1 MTKKAEI
8 IRKRQISSI
17 WLLPLVT
24 ILIGFWMFYQHL
36 QQVGESIY
44 IVMPT
49 AEGVTI
55 GKTQIRVKSVK
66 IGTITNVKLGD
77 DNSYVIAQAQI
88 EQQYSHL
95 LRKDSQI
102 WTVKPRIEASG
113 ISGINTLLS
122 GIYFEFQPGNAEE
135 FSYSYLLRDT
145 PPLVGKHIQ
154 GGRYNLVSD
163 TAEVLDVGAPVV
175 FKGFNVGQVETADF
189 DWKKQLMTYQVFIR
203 APYQNLVTENSAFW
217 VSSGIDFKLSAEGV
231 VVRSKSISNIFRGG
245 ISFAVPVGKPA
256 GKFVEDGRQYTLHA
270 NYDESLE
277 KQFNQVQQYVINFDQ
292 SIRGLKAGAPVE
304 YKGIRIGTVIQ
315 SPATVI
321 SSSTPLSFGHDKE
334 TVPVLVQVEFGR
346 MHENEE
352 TAKDYWQQNIDQW
365 VKNGLRATLKPG
377 NLLTGSLYVDFD
389 LFDESEQIILA
400 TDNYQVFP
408 STFSGFNLIANQVSA
423 VLEKFNQLDVESSV
437 TTLNKTLNSFQLLA
451 EDLQNLVKNNHTQSI
466 PLNINQTLQQLQK
479 TLADF
484 EKGAPLYHDLQKTL
498 QSIEKITRDLEPF
511 SKNLNEHP
519 NILIFDKNLK
529 PDVQPKKNNN

>member
-1 MTKKAEI
+1 MTKKADI
-8 IRKRQISSI
+8 VKKKRISSI

-24 ILIGFWMFYQHL
+24 ILIGVWMFYQHL

-102 WTVKPRIEASG
+102 WAVKPRIEASG

-122 GIYFEFQPGNAEE
+122 GIYFEFQPGNTEE
-135 FSYSYLLRDT
+135 RSYSYLLRDT
-145 PPLVGKHIQ
+145 PPLVGKHIH
-154 GGRYNLVSD
+154 GGRYSLISD

-175 FKGFNVGQVETADF
+175 FNGFSVGQVETADF
-189 DWKKQLMTYQVFIR
+189 DWKQQLMTYQVFIK

-217 VSSGIDFKLSAEGV
+217 VSAGIDFKLSAEGV

-245 ISFAVPVGKPA
+245 ISFGVPEGKPA
-256 GKFVEDGRQYTLHA
+256 GEFVEDGREFRLHA

-315 SPATVI
+315 SPAKVF

-334 TVPVLVQVEFGR
+334 TVPVLVQIEFGR
-346 MHENEE
+346 MHEDEK
-352 TAKDYWQQNIDQW
+352 TARNYWQQNIDQW

-389 LFDESEQIILA
+389 LFNESTQSILTA
-400 TDNYQVFP
+400 DNYQVFP

-423 VLEKFNQLDVESSV
+423 VLEKFNKLDVESSV
-437 TTLNKTLNSFQLLA
+437 STLNKTLNSFQTLA
-451 EDLQNLVKNNHTQSI
+451 NDLKKLVNNNQTQSI
-466 PLNINQTLQQLQK
+466 PDNMNQTLQQIQE
-479 TLADF
+479 TLSGF

-498 QSIEKITRDLEPF
+498 QSIERITRDLEPF
-511 SKNLNEHP
+511 SKSLNEHP
-519 NILIFDKNLK
+519 NILIFDKNPK
-529 PDVQPKKNNN
+529 PDVQPQKKQN